1 VRPRRR
7 VVLDTSV
14 VVAGLRS
21 RQGASF
27 KLLSLLEAG
36 RFEIAVSVPLVFEY
50 EDALAR
56 HVGSGLYTHEE
67 VGDLLDHLCSIGHR
81 QNIFFLW
88 RPYLQDS
95 KDDMILELAFAA
107 GCEAIVTHNQRDFVG
122 AERLGVQVH
131 VPKEFLR
138 LLEASR

>member
-1 VRPRRR
+1 M
-7 VVLDTSV
+7 
-14 VVAGLRS
+14 VAGLRS

-27 KLLSLLEAG
+27 QLLSLLEAG

-56 HVGSGLYTHEE
+56 YLGSGLYTHEDVE
-67 VGDLLDHLCSIGHR
+67 AFLDYLCRAGHK

-107 GCEAIVTHNQRDFVG
+107 GCESIVTHNQRDFVG

-131 VPKEFLR
+131 APKEFLR
-138 LLEASR
+138 LLAESR

>member
-1 VRPRRR
+1 
-7 VVLDTSV
+7 VLDTNV

-21 RQGASF
+21 RRGASF
-27 KLLSLLEAG
+27 KLLTLLEAS
-36 RFEIAVSVPLVFEY
+36 RFEIAISVPLLFEY

-56 HVGSGLYTHEE
+56 HVASGLYTNEQVRDFLDYICS
-67 VGDLLDHLCSIGHR
+67 VGYK

-107 GCEAIVTHNQRDFVG
+107 GCEAIITHNQRDFG
-122 AERLGVQVH
+122 GTERLGVQVH
-131 VPKEFLR
+131 PPKEFLR
-138 LLEASR
+138 ILEESQ